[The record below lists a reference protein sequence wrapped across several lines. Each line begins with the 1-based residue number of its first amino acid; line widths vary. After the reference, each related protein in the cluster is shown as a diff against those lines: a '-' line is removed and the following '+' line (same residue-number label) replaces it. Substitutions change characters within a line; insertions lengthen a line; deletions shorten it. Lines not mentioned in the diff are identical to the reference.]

1 MRRLKNSG
9 IGICWIRLK
18 AVMSQQDDLFSAAD
32 PAAVSVSEQSK
43 TAQRAEILRNQL
55 NDYNHQY
62 YVLDNPTV
70 PDAEYDRLLRELQ
83 DIEREHPELK
93 TPDSPTQKVGAMPLS
108 AFEQVAHEM
117 AMLSLDNAMNAE
129 EFADFYAR
137 VQKQLNTSDD
147 IEFACEPKL
156 DGAAVS
162 ILYENGVLVRAA
174 TRGDGQTGEN
184 ITQNVRTIKNVPLKL
199 VGDYP
204 QRVEVRGEVY
214 MPLDGFDAYNAKALA
229 AEEKVF
235 ANPRNAAAGSLR
247 QLDSKVTAKRPL
259 EFCSYGIGVVSDD
272 FDMPESLS
280 GIFQRVKSWGIKI
293 NDELTVAKNL
303 IEAQAFFDGLGEK
316 RHSLPY
322 EIDGTVFKV
331 NNLALQQQ
339 LGFVARAPR
348 WAIAYKFPAVEEM
361 TVLENVDFQVGRTGA
376 ITPVARLNPVKVAGV
391 VVSNAT
397 LHNADEI
404 ARLDVKIGD
413 TVIIRRAGDVIPQV
427 VSVLADRRPDNASDI
442 IFPNT
447 CPVCDSDVERVEGE
461 AVARCTGGL
470 VCSAQRKEAI
480 KHFVSRKAL
489 DVEGLGDKLID
500 QLVEQD
506 LIHSVDD
513 LFHLTLEQLAGLER
527 MAEKSAQ
534 NVLDALEQSKQT
546 TLGRFLYALG
556 IREVGTVTA
565 NNLASYFGF
574 LQRIMDADKET
585 LLAVNDVGDIVASH
599 IVNFFAETHNRDII
613 EQLKLAGIQWPEQ
626 EPATA
631 ADDAPLSG
639 KVAVITGT
647 LASMGRDQAKEYLEQ
662 LGVKVTG
669 SVSKKTDFLV
679 AGEKAGSKLT
689 IAQSLD
695 VEVLDN
701 DAFMALLA
709 EHGIEHV

>member
-1 MRRLKNSG
+1 MLHTYS
-9 IGICWIRLK
+9 
-18 AVMSQQDDLFSAAD
+18 
-32 PAAVSVSEQSK
+32 
-43 TAQRAEILRNQL
+43 
-55 NDYNHQY
+55 YQY
-62 YVLDNPTV
+62 YSLNSPSV
-70 PDAEYDRLLRELQ
+70 PDVVYDNCLRELQ
-83 DIEREHPELK
+83 QLELENPELL
-93 TPDSPTQKVGAMPLS
+93 TPDSPTQRIGAPPISSFEKVTH
-108 AFEQVAHEM
+108 EQR
-117 AMLSLDNAMNAE
+117 MLSLNNAMDFS
-129 EFADFYAR
+129 EFKEFYYGL
-137 VQKQLNTSDD
+137 QKQFKTKEEVELV
-147 IEFACEPKL
+147 CEPKL
-156 DGAAVS
+156 DGLAVS
-162 ILYENGVLVRAA
+162 LIYENGILIQGA
-174 TRGDGQTGEN
+174 TRGDGETGEN

-199 VGDYP
+199 VGDFP

-247 QLDSKVTAKRPL
+247 QLDSKITAKRPL

-427 VSVLADRRPDNASDI
+427 VSVVAGRRPDNASDI
-442 IFPNT
+442 VFPDS

-513 LFHLTLEQLAGLER
+513 LFHLTLEQLAALER

-565 NNLASYFGF
+565 NNLASHFGF
-574 LQRIMDADKET
+574 LQRIIAADKET

-599 IVNFFAETHNRDII
+599 IVNFFAEAHNRNII

-626 EPATA
+626 EPVTA

-647 LASMGRDQAKEYLEQ
+647 LASMGRDQAKEYLER

-689 IAQSLD
+689 KAQSLD

-709 EHGIEHV
+709 EYGVEHG

>member
-1 MRRLKNSG
+1 MT
-9 IGICWIRLK
+9 
-18 AVMSQQDDLFSAAD
+18 QQDDLFPTAAD
-32 PAAVSVSEQSK
+32 SVAVDVSASETTPA
-43 TAQRAEILRNQL
+43 TRAKELRDLL
-55 NDYNHQY
+55 NEYNHQY
-62 YVLDNPTV
+62 YVLDHPTV

-83 DIEREHPELK
+83 DIEREHQALK
-93 TPDSPTQKVGAMPLS
+93 TADSPTQKVGAMPLS
-108 AFEQVAHEM
+108 AFDQVQHEM

-129 EFADFYAR
+129 EFSDFYAR

-162 ILYENGVLVRAA
+162 ILYEDGVLVQAA

-184 ITQNVRTIKNVPLKL
+184 ITQNVRTINNVPLKL
-199 VGDYP
+199 IGDYP

-214 MPLDGFDAYNAKALA
+214 MPLDGFDSYNEKALA
-229 AEEKVF
+229 ADEKVF

-247 QLDSKVTAKRPL
+247 QLDSKITAKRPL
-259 EFCSYGIGVVSDD
+259 EFCSYGVGVVSEE
-272 FDMPESLS
+272 FSLPENLS
-280 GIFQRVKSWGIKI
+280 DIFQLIKSWGIKI

-303 IEAQAFFDGLGEK
+303 LEAQAFFDGLGDK

-361 TVLENVDFQVGRTGA
+361 TVLEQVDFQVGRTGA
-376 ITPVARLNPVKVAGV
+376 ITPVARLSPVKVAGV

-404 ARLDVKIGD
+404 ARLGVKVGD

-427 VSVLADRRPDNASDI
+427 VSVVRDRRPENTDDI
-442 IFPNT
+442 VFPET
-447 CPVCDSDVERVEGE
+447 CPVCDSEIERVEGE

-480 KHFVSRKAL
+480 KHFVARKAL

-513 LFHLTLEQLAGLER
+513 LFHLTMAQLSGLER
-527 MAEKSAQ
+527 MAQKSAQ
-534 NVLDALEQSKQT
+534 NVLDALENSKKT

-565 NNLASYFGF
+565 NNLAAHFGF
-574 LQRIMDADKET
+574 LQRIMNADKET
-585 LLAVNDVGDIVASH
+585 LINVNDVGDIVASH
-599 IVNFFAETHNRDII
+599 IVHFFAQQRNRDVV
-613 EQLKLAGIQWPEQ
+613 EQLQLSGVNWEEK
-626 EPATA
+626 EPVA
-631 ADDAPLSG
+631 AANDAPLSG

-647 LASMGRDQAKEYLEQ
+647 LSSMGRDQAKDYLEN
-662 LGVKVTG
+662 LGAKVTG

-689 IAQSLD
+689 KAQSLD

>member
-1 MRRLKNSG
+1 MT
-9 IGICWIRLK
+9 
-18 AVMSQQDDLFSAAD
+18 QQDDLFPTAAD
-32 PAAVSVSEQSK
+32 SVAVDVSASETTPA
-43 TAQRAEILRNQL
+43 TRAKELRDLL
-55 NDYNHQY
+55 NEYNHQY
-62 YVLDNPTV
+62 YVLDHPTV

-83 DIEREHPELK
+83 DIEREHQALK
-93 TPDSPTQKVGAMPLS
+93 TADSPTQKVGAMPLS
-108 AFEQVAHEM
+108 AFDQVQHEM

-129 EFADFYAR
+129 EFSDFYAR

-162 ILYENGVLVRAA
+162 ILYEDGVLVQAA

-184 ITQNVRTIKNVPLKL
+184 ITQNVRTINNVPLKL
-199 VGDYP
+199 IGDYP

-214 MPLDGFDAYNAKALA
+214 MPLDGFDSYNEKALA
-229 AEEKVF
+229 ADEKVF

-247 QLDSKVTAKRPL
+247 QLDSKITAKRPL
-259 EFCSYGIGVVSDD
+259 EFCSYGVGVVSEE
-272 FDMPESLS
+272 FSLPENLS
-280 GIFQRVKSWGIKI
+280 DIFQLIKSWGIKI

-303 IEAQAFFDGLGEK
+303 LEAQAFFDGLGDK

-361 TVLENVDFQVGRTGA
+361 TVLEQVDFQVGRTGA
-376 ITPVARLNPVKVAGV
+376 ITPVARLSPVKVAGV

-404 ARLDVKIGD
+404 ARLGVKVGD

-427 VSVLADRRPDNASDI
+427 VSVVRDRRPDNTDDI
-442 IFPNT
+442 VFPET
-447 CPVCDSDVERVEGE
+447 CPVCDSEIERVEGE

-480 KHFVSRKAL
+480 KHFVARKAL

-513 LFHLTLEQLAGLER
+513 LFHLTMAQLSGLER
-527 MAEKSAQ
+527 MAQKSAQ
-534 NVLDALEQSKQT
+534 NVLDALENSKKT

-565 NNLASYFGF
+565 NNLAAHFGF
-574 LQRIMDADKET
+574 LQRIMNADKET
-585 LLAVNDVGDIVASH
+585 LINVNDVGDIVASH
-599 IVNFFAETHNRDII
+599 IVHFFAQQRNRDVV
-613 EQLKLAGIQWPEQ
+613 EQLQLSGVNWEEK
-626 EPATA
+626 EPVA
-631 ADDAPLSG
+631 AANDAPLSG

-647 LASMGRDQAKEYLEQ
+647 LSSMGRDQAKDYLEN
-662 LGVKVTG
+662 LGAKVTG

-689 IAQSLD
+689 KARSLG

>member
-1 MRRLKNSG
+1 MT
-9 IGICWIRLK
+9 
-18 AVMSQQDDLFSAAD
+18 QQDDLFPTAAD
-32 PAAVSVSEQSK
+32 SVAVDVSASETTPA
-43 TAQRAEILRNQL
+43 TRAKELRDLL
-55 NDYNHQY
+55 NEYNHQY
-62 YVLDNPTV
+62 YVLDHPTV

-83 DIEREHPELK
+83 DIEREHQALK
-93 TPDSPTQKVGAMPLS
+93 TADSPTQKVGAMPLS
-108 AFEQVAHEM
+108 AFDQVQHEM
-117 AMLSLDNAMNAE
+117 AMLSLDNAMNAG
-129 EFADFYAR
+129 EFSDFYAR

-162 ILYENGVLVRAA
+162 ILYEDGVLVQAA

-184 ITQNVRTIKNVPLKL
+184 ITQNVRTINNVPLKL
-199 VGDYP
+199 IGDYP

-214 MPLDGFDAYNAKALA
+214 MPLDGFDSYNEKALA
-229 AEEKVF
+229 ADEKVF

-247 QLDSKVTAKRPL
+247 QLDSKITAKRPL
-259 EFCSYGIGVVSDD
+259 EFCSYGVGVVSEE
-272 FDMPESLS
+272 FSLPENLS
-280 GIFQRVKSWGIKI
+280 DIFQLIKSWGIKI

-303 IEAQAFFDGLGEK
+303 LEAQAFFDGLGDK

-361 TVLENVDFQVGRTGA
+361 TVLEQVDFQVGRTGA
-376 ITPVARLNPVKVAGV
+376 ITPVARLSPVKVAGV

-404 ARLDVKIGD
+404 ARLGVKVGD

-427 VSVLADRRPDNASDI
+427 VSVVRDRRPDNTDDI
-442 IFPNT
+442 VFPET
-447 CPVCDSDVERVEGE
+447 CPVCDSEIERVEGE

-480 KHFVSRKAL
+480 KHFVARKAL

-513 LFHLTLEQLAGLER
+513 LFHLTMAQLSGLER
-527 MAEKSAQ
+527 MAQKSAQ
-534 NVLDALEQSKQT
+534 NVLDALENSKKT

-565 NNLASYFGF
+565 NNLAAHFGF
-574 LQRIMDADKET
+574 LQRIMNADKET
-585 LLAVNDVGDIVASH
+585 LINVNDVGDIVASH
-599 IVNFFAETHNRDII
+599 IVHFFAQQRNRDVV
-613 EQLKLAGIQWPEQ
+613 EQLQLSGVNWEEK
-626 EPATA
+626 EPVATA
-631 ADDAPLSG
+631 NDAPLSG

-647 LASMGRDQAKEYLEQ
+647 LSSMGRDQAKDYLED
-662 LGVKVTG
+662 LGAKVTG

-689 IAQSLD
+689 KAQSLD

>member
-1 MRRLKNSG
+1 MT
-9 IGICWIRLK
+9 
-18 AVMSQQDDLFSAAD
+18 QQDDLFSTAAD
-32 PAAVSVSEQSK
+32 SAAVDVSASE
-43 TAQRAEILRNQL
+43 TTPAIRAKELRDLL
-55 NDYNHQY
+55 NEYNHQY
-62 YVLDNPTV
+62 YVLDNPSV

-83 DIEREHPELK
+83 DIEREHQQLR
-93 TPDSPTQKVGAMPLS
+93 TADSPTQKVGAMPLS
-108 AFEQVAHEM
+108 AFDQVKHEM

-137 VQKQLNTSDD
+137 VQKQLNTTND

-162 ILYENGVLVRAA
+162 ILYEDGVLVQAA

-199 VGDYP
+199 VGNYP

-214 MPLDGFDAYNAKALA
+214 MPLDGFDAYNEKALA
-229 AEEKVF
+229 ADEKVF

-247 QLDSKVTAKRPL
+247 QLDSKITAKRPL

-272 FDMPESLS
+272 FDMPENLS
-280 GIFQRVKSWGIKI
+280 GIFQQVKSWGIKI

-303 IEAQAFFDGLGEK
+303 VEAQAFFDGLGDK

-391 VVSNAT
+391 IVSNAT

-404 ARLDVKIGD
+404 ARLGVKVGD

-427 VSVLADRRPDNASDI
+427 VSVVQDRRPENAEDI
-442 IFPNT
+442 VFPET
-447 CPVCDSDVERVEGE
+447 CPVCDSEIERVEGE

-500 QLVEQD
+500 QLVDQD

-513 LFHLTLEQLAGLER
+513 LFHLTLEQLSGLER

-534 NVLDALEQSKQT
+534 NVLDALENSKKT

-565 NNLASYFGF
+565 NNLAAHFGF
-574 LQRIMDADKET
+574 LQRIMDADKDT
-585 LLAVNDVGDIVASH
+585 LINVNDVGEIVASH
-599 IVNFFAETHNRDII
+599 IVNFFAQQRNRDIV
-613 EQLKLAGIQWPEQ
+613 EQLQLSGVSWEEK
-626 EPATA
+626 EPVAA

-647 LASMGRDQAKEYLEQ
+647 LASMGRDQAKDYLEQ
-662 LGVKVTG
+662 LGAKVTG

-689 IAQSLD
+689 KAQSLD
-695 VEVLDN
+695 VEVLDD

>member
-1 MRRLKNSG
+1 MT
-9 IGICWIRLK
+9 
-18 AVMSQQDDLFSAAD
+18 QQDDLFPTAAD
-32 PAAVSVSEQSK
+32 SVAVDVSASETTPA
-43 TAQRAEILRNQL
+43 TRAKELRDLL
-55 NDYNHQY
+55 NEYNHQY
-62 YVLDNPTV
+62 YVLDHPTV

-83 DIEREHPELK
+83 DIEREHQALK
-93 TPDSPTQKVGAMPLS
+93 TADSPTQKVGAMPLS
-108 AFEQVAHEM
+108 AFDQVQHEM

-129 EFADFYAR
+129 EFSDFYAR

-162 ILYENGVLVRAA
+162 ILYEDGVLVQAA

-184 ITQNVRTIKNVPLKL
+184 ITQNVRTINNVPLKL
-199 VGDYP
+199 IGDYP

-214 MPLDGFDAYNAKALA
+214 MPLDGFDSYNEKALA
-229 AEEKVF
+229 ADEKVF

-247 QLDSKVTAKRPL
+247 QLDSKITAKRPL
-259 EFCSYGIGVVSDD
+259 EFCSYGVGVVSEE
-272 FDMPESLS
+272 FSLPENLS
-280 GIFQRVKSWGIKI
+280 DIFQLIKSWGIKI

-303 IEAQAFFDGLGEK
+303 LEAQAFFDGLGDK

-361 TVLENVDFQVGRTGA
+361 TVLEQVDFQVGRTGA
-376 ITPVARLNPVKVAGV
+376 ITPVARLSPVKVAGV

-404 ARLDVKIGD
+404 ARLGVKVGD

-427 VSVLADRRPDNASDI
+427 VSVVRDRRPDNTDDI
-442 IFPNT
+442 VFPET
-447 CPVCDSDVERVEGE
+447 CPVCDSEIERVEGE

-480 KHFVSRKAL
+480 KHFVARKAL

-513 LFHLTLEQLAGLER
+513 LFHLTMAQLSGLER
-527 MAEKSAQ
+527 MAQKSAQ
-534 NVLDALEQSKQT
+534 NVLDALENSKKT

-565 NNLASYFGF
+565 NNLAAHFGF
-574 LQRIMDADKET
+574 LQRIMNADKET
-585 LLAVNDVGDIVASH
+585 LINVNDVGDIVASH
-599 IVNFFAETHNRDII
+599 IVHFFAQQRNRDVV
-613 EQLKLAGIQWPEQ
+613 EQLQLSGVNWEEK
-626 EPATA
+626 EPVATA
-631 ADDAPLSG
+631 NDAPLSG

-647 LASMGRDQAKEYLEQ
+647 LSSMGRDQAKDYLED
-662 LGVKVTG
+662 LGAKVTG

-689 IAQSLD
+689 KAQSLD